1 LNIQEKLGKAL
12 QKAKDLYGYDL
23 TVANSAKGKVE
34 YYGLIVKGYELDMS
48 KADSVGK
55 YNKIKSKRDYFK
67 NKLDAAQIQ
76 IDHIDEDK
84 DWRN

>member
-1 LNIQEKLGKAL
+1 MNIQEKLGKAL

-23 TVANSAKGKVE
+23 TVANTARGKVE
-34 YYGLIVKGYELDMS
+34 YFGAIVKAYELDMS
-48 KADSVGK
+48 KAESVAK

-67 NKLDAAQIQ
+67 IKLDAAQIQ

-84 DWRN
+84 DWRS